1 MSNEAFEKWAIN
13 YGLDYEPSFT
23 RDDVEAAWQAAKAMC
38 EQSEPVAW
46 TDEHRNFLE
55 WDKDSLIDKSC
66 CKDTEAIPLFTSPQK
81 PQPLKR
87 LSDKAIGDCLNK
99 AELPTIM
106 LNPIVVEK
114 LDNFANAIMDE
125 MERIN
130 K

>member
-1 MSNEAFEKWAIN
+1 MIDIEKLADEFFEFPDENNKQYVTFFSAKLFAEA
-13 YGLDYEPSFT
+13 YH
-23 RDDVEAAWQAAKAMC
+23 KAMC
-38 EQSEPVAW
+38 EQSEIVAELQ
-46 TDEHRNFLE
+46 T
-55 WDKDSLIDKSC
+55 
-66 CKDTEAIPLFTSPQK
+66 AISWIKYITGLNNLDNLPSGTKLYTT